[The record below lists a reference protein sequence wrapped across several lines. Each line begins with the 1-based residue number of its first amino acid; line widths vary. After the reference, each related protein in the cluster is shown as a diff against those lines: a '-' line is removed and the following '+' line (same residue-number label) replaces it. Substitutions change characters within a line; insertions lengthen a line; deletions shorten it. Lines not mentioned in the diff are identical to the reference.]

1 VVFDGGNIM
10 PINMYECCVENQKQI
25 GQSMDYLSRTIHAA
39 IATNKSSAEIDSLIR
54 LQILTLGI
62 WAEARLQKIMNEPN
76 SFTDTE
82 RSIIRGN
89 RRSKIDQWK
98 VTVDLAYAKS
108 RSLPVAYPI
117 NVNSLSLDDQ
127 NHRQII
133 HDILDQ
139 ELKEI
144 IEIRNKLAH
153 SQWAYPLNSNNSNIN
168 TQAQIFIQNENI
180 LTLTFRYNLLV
191 SITNI
196 IRDLVV
202 SYPTHR
208 RDFSK
213 IIQQLSQ
220 DRINMKTRK
229 YSKYQANLRQS
240 YQKHL
245 AKF

>member
-1 VVFDGGNIM
+1 M
-10 PINMYECCVENQKQI
+10 P
-25 GQSMDYLSRTIHAA
+25 SD
-39 IATNKSSAEIDSLIR
+39 
-54 LQILTLGI
+54 
-62 WAEARLQKIMNEPN
+62 
-76 SFTDTE
+76 
-82 RSIIRGN
+82 
-89 RRSKIDQWK
+89 
-98 VTVDLAYAKS
+98 
-108 RSLPVAYPI
+108 
-117 NVNSLSLDDQ
+117 LDDQ
-127 NHRQII
+127 NHWQII
-133 HDILDQ
+133 HSILDQ